1 MAMTIAVYRVTR
13 DGITERVPKHEVT
26 PSSEPSASNRFPLC
40 HCPIHAD
47 NPCAPESGHHTRDGV

>member
-26 PSSEPSASNRFPLC
+26 PVSEPSTSNRLPAC
-40 HCPIHAD
+40 CCPVHTD
-47 NPCAPESGHHTRDGV
+47 NPCAPESERRIRGGV